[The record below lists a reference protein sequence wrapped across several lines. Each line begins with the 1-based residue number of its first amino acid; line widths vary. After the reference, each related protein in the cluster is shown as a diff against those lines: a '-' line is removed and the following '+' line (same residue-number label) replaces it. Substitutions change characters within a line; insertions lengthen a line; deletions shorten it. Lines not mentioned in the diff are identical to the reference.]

1 MYEGGSKMSE
11 MYGKYAVPLIMER
24 HMTRN
29 ITRMVSGVS
38 TRSRY
43 GRGLISFGAKHLLWE
58 TEPPEFYAVR

>member
-1 MYEGGSKMSE
+1 MSE
-11 MYGKYAVPLIMER
+11 AYGKWAIPLIMER
-24 HMTRN
+24 HMSHH

-43 GRGLISFGAKHLLWE
+43 GRGLIAFGVKHLLWQ